1 MTEKPKI
8 PTIVVVLGATGD
20 LTAQKITP
28 ALWNLYRGG
37 SLPQMFRVIGF
48 ARRPFPDRDFAKMA
62 AANLLKRLRAAE
74 AAEAEKFLGLFSY
87 SQGFF
92 ERRADYLRLKK
103 RLDEIDEGWGM
114 CSNKLFYLAVPPRL
128 YPDILKNLAST
139 GLSRPCGGPKEGWTR
154 IIVEKPF
161 GSDLQSAKDL
171 DVLLGELFSEDQI
184 YRIDHYLAK
193 EMLQNILAFRFS
205 NDLFEASWNRSGIS
219 EIRVRLWESLGVEGR
234 GGFYDGVGALRDVGQ
249 NHLLQMLALTAMVR
263 PRSFSADDIRASRQA
278 FLESLAPL
286 KPAEIRVGTV
296 RGQYDGYRGIKGV
309 ASDSE
314 TETYFRVE
322 ARSKDPNWRGVKF
335 VIESGKRLGKSLKEI
350 EVISRGEA
358 DRRNSLV
365 FHIEPKE
372 GIAIKFW
379 AKKPGHGMELQ
390 ERKLGFNFRPAS
402 QARPAEDYEKLLWDC
417 LTDDQTL
424 FVSSGEIQAMWRF
437 IDPIIDGWHKGLS
450 PLLRYKP
457 DSAAVTRSNISSL

>member
-1 MTEKPKI
+1 MTDNPKI

-28 ALWNLYRGG
+28 ALWNLYRSG
-37 SLPQMFRVIGF
+37 SLPRMFRVVGF
-48 ARRPFPDRDFAKMA
+48 ARRPFPDRDFAQMA
-62 AANLLKRLRAAE
+62 AANLLKRLRPT
-74 AAEAEKFLGLFSY
+74 EAEEAERFLGLFSY

-128 YPDILKNLAST
+128 YPDILNHLAST
-139 GLSRPCGGPKEGWTR
+139 GLGRPCGGPDEGWTR

-171 DVLLGELFSEDQI
+171 DVLLGELFAEDQI

-205 NDLFEASWNRSGIS
+205 NDLFEPGWNRSGIS
-219 EIRVRLWESLGVEGR
+219 EIRIRLWESLGVEGR

-249 NHLLQMLALTAMVR
+249 NHLLQMLALTAMAR
-263 PRSFSADDIRASRQA
+263 PRSFSSRDVRAARQA
-278 FLESLAPL
+278 FIESLVPF
-286 KPAEIRVGTV
+286 KPKEIRTGTI

-309 ASDSE
+309 ASDSA

-322 ARSKDPNWRGVKF
+322 ARSSDPPWKGVKF
-335 VIESGKRLGKSLKEI
+335 VLESGKRLGRSLKEI
-350 EVISRGEA
+350 EIVSRGGA

-365 FHIEPKE
+365 FHVEPKE
-372 GIAIKFW
+372 GITIKFW
-379 AKKPGHGMELQ
+379 AKKPGRGMELQ
-390 ERKLGFNFRPAS
+390 ERKLGFKFRPAS
-402 QARPAEDYEKLLWDC
+402 KAHPAEDYEKLLWDC

-437 IDPIIDGWHKGLS
+437 IDPIIDGWQKGLA

-457 DSAAVTRSNISSL
+457 DSSSITKAGGAAK